1 MNILAVNIILMTYL
15 TGISSAGQT
24 TPTVPTETPSSNGS
38 DTTSIPNVYTS
49 TINLYREV
57 LDNYD
62 TRVLP
67 RKNASQ
73 SLDISAIFILQGV
86 FELDTVSQKLSILGY
101 YMLSW
106 RDEILVWNASTH
118 SGIDKIKLPISQVWV
133 PPLRFSQTHGGKGII
148 GDNDDIVEIT
158 SDGRSALTTDNTYN
172 IFCDVNIKFYPF
184 DKHDCVFYVF
194 VTQMNYLDVNIT
206 TFYTQLGSVYYKENA
221 EWRVVR
227 IRSTRLV
234 FLSYVMIRINLE
246 LERRHEF
253 ILFTTICPLVLLSV
267 INVGVFLVPVNSG
280 EKGSISVTIFL
291 SYSVFITAISE
302 ELPRNSLNISYILI
316 YIFLLLL
323 LSILAVVYAYMQSY
337 LYDRYANERVTFSC
351 LRKLLN
357 VPISV
362 KRSKISA
369 IAPQTEIN
377 QVTDQNK
384 ATLMTD
390 ESSPKNNHL
399 TWHILLQRLDV
410 IVFICMLLIVVIAT
424 PIFFAFLSSGL
435 NN

>member
-1 MNILAVNIILMTYL
+1 MNILAINIILMTYL

-57 LDNYD
+57 LENYD

-73 SLDISAIFILQGV
+73 SIDISAIFILQGV

-118 SGIDKIKLPISQVWV
+118 GGIDKIKLPIGQVWV
-133 PPLRFSQTHGGKGII
+133 PPLRLSLTYGGKGNI
-148 GDNDDIVEIT
+148 GNSDDIVELY
-158 SDGRSALTTDNTYN
+158 SDGKTMLTTDNTYN
-172 IFCDVNIKFYPF
+172 VFCDVNIKFYPF

-194 VTQMNYLDVNIT
+194 ITQMNSLDVNIT
-206 TFYTQLGSVYYKENA
+206 NFTAELSSIYFKENT
-221 EWRVVR
+221 EWKVVR
-227 IRSTRLV
+227 FRSTRLV
-234 FLSYVMIRINLE
+234 FLSYVTIRMNLE

-267 INVGVFLVPVNSG
+267 INVCVFLVPVNSG

-291 SYSVFITAISE
+291 SYSVFITTISE

-316 YIFLLLL
+316 YILLLL
-323 LSILAVVYAYMQSY
+323 MLSVLAVVYSFIQSY
-337 LYDRYANERVTFSC
+337 IYDCYSNERVTMWC

-357 VPISV
+357 GPRPVENSTT
-362 KRSKISA
+362 SA
-369 IAPQTEIN
+369 TVLQSDSNQTTTQNLSTLIDGEHLAN
-377 QVTDQNK
+377 TD
-384 ATLMTD
+384 
-390 ESSPKNNHL
+390 HL
-399 TWHILLQRLDV
+399 TWHTLLQRLDV
-410 IVFICMLLIVVIAT
+410 VVFAFTSFIVVTAT
-424 PIFFAFLSSGL
+424 SIFFAFLSLGSNG
-435 NN
+435 

>member
-1 MNILAVNIILMTYL
+1 MNILATNIILMTYL
-15 TGISSAGQT
+15 TVVSSAGQT
-24 TPTVPTETPSSNGS
+24 TPTVPTETPSSNA
-38 DTTSIPNVYTS
+38 SIANVYTS
-49 TINLYREV
+49 TINLYKEV
-57 LDNYD
+57 LENYD

-73 SLDISAIFILQGV
+73 PIDISAIFILQGV

-118 SGIDKIKLPISQVWV
+118 GGIDKIKLPISQVWV
-133 PPLRFSQTHGGKGII
+133 PPLKFSQTHGGKGII

-158 SDGRSALTTDNTYN
+158 SDGRSALTTDNTYS

-206 TFYTQLGSVYYKENA
+206 TFITQLSSIYYKENT
-221 EWRVVR
+221 EWKVVR

-323 LSILAVVYAYMQSY
+323 LSILAVVYAYLQSY

-362 KRSKISA
+362 KSSKISA
-369 IAPQTEIN
+369 IASQSEIN
-377 QVTDQNK
+377 QATDHNK
-384 ATLMTD
+384 ATFIID

-399 TWHILLQRLDV
+399 TWHTLLQRLDV
-410 IVFICMLLIVVIAT
+410 IVFTCLLLIVVIAT